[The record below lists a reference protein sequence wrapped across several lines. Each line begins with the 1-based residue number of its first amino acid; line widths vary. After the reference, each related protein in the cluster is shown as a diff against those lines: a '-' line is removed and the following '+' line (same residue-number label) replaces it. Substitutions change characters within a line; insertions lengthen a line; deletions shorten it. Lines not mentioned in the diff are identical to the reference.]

1 MTEQSAA
8 EHGAD
13 QAGEQPR
20 SAPAAAVA
28 AFPHLAGIEMPDLAG
43 RLPQRTTS
51 FARRSGRLPQRRQ
64 RLWDAHAA
72 DLVVPVRR
80 GPGETTV
87 AGDFRLDVVAAFG
100 RSAPLVVEIGSGG
113 GEALVAH
120 AVAHPDR
127 NHLAVE
133 VWRPGV
139 AQLVARA
146 VAAGVSNVR
155 VVEADAAQALPVMLP
170 PCSIHELWTFFP
182 DPWRKARHHKRRLV
196 QEAFARQMAGLLT
209 PGGVWRLA
217 TDWADYA
224 DHIDAVLTACG
235 DVLVGGRSERF
246 AGRVRTRFE
255 TKGVEAGRDIVDF
268 TAHRR

>member
-1 MTEQSAA
+1 
-8 EHGAD
+8 
-13 QAGEQPR
+13 
-20 SAPAAAVA
+20 
-28 AFPHLAGIEMPDLAG
+28 MPDLAG

-87 AGDFRLDVVAAFG
+87 ASDFRLEAAEVFG

-120 AVAHPDR
+120 AAAHPER
-127 NHLAVE
+127 NHLALE

-139 AQLVARA
+139 AQLLARV

-155 VVEADAAQALPVMLP
+155 VVEVDAAQALPVMLP
-170 PCSIHELWTFFP
+170 SGSIDELWTFFP

-196 QEAFARQMAGLLT
+196 QEPFARQVAELLV

-224 DHIDAVLTACG
+224 DHIAGVLAACD
-235 DVLVGGRSERF
+235 DVLEGGRSERF

-255 TKGVEAGRDIVDF
+255 GKGVEAGREIVDF
-268 TAHRR
+268 TARRR